1 MSKNNLDKA
10 RLGIVAVASQDESGG
25 QRAPELIAALEKQM
39 KQKGVEVICAKK
51 VVWNPA
57 DALEVCQDLKSEG
70 IDCVAVLHAT
80 WVLDSLTYLLVN
92 KLQVPVALWAVPYT
106 ETFSFACVHH
116 MGAVLKARGVAYQ
129 YIYGLPGDEEAGEK
143 LRIAAEGARLC
154 RLASKMNIAL
164 MGPRQTWRVA
174 GPQDMSHEE
183 WDFSQTLGT
192 TVVHLEMDAVLS
204 KVAGLSDEDGEQ
216 VLEQLAHR
224 TGKAMCPKS
233 DMLFAAKVYASMKEV
248 MKENSLDAVAAECY
262 PNYDGITNLAAS
274 WLSDEGVVIETEGD
288 IAHVMVKELLNCC
301 RGDGVTML
309 GEVGS
314 FDKEENTMML
324 SHGGSCGHYTADS
337 VSKVEIYH
345 SGETGTY
352 VGTPVKAMPVVTVSN
367 MVGKNGSYKMLISK
381 ARTLAVTDEEWD
393 KAGRRLALKLGF
405 DRDVAQVL
413 DDMLSQGLD
422 HHLVIRQGDFTA
434 QLEQFCDFAGI
445 EKVLL

>member
-1 MSKNNLDKA
+1 MSKNTMDKA

-25 QRAPELIAALEKQM
+25 QRAQELIAAAEKQM
-39 KQKGVEVICAKK
+39 MQKGVEVICAQK

-57 DALEVCQDLKSEG
+57 DALDVCSDLEKEG
-70 IDCVAVLHAT
+70 IDCLVVLHAT

-92 KLQVPVALWAVPYT
+92 KLQVPVVLWAVPYT

-116 MGAVLKARGVAYQ
+116 MGAVLKARGLAYQ
-129 YIYGLPGDEEAGEK
+129 YVYGLPDDGELTEK
-143 LRIAAEGARLC
+143 LRIAAEGGRLC
-154 RLASKMNIAL
+154 RLAKDMNIAL

-183 WDFSQTLGT
+183 WDFSETFGT

-204 KVAGLSDEDGEQ
+204 KVAALSDEEGEEILKE
-216 VLEQLAHR
+216 LEHR
-224 TGKAMCPKS
+224 TGKAKCPKS

-248 MKENSLDAVAAECY
+248 MKENHLDAVAAECY
-262 PNYDGITNLAAS
+262 PNYDGITNLTAS
-274 WLSDEGVVIETEGD
+274 WLADEGVVVETEGD

-301 RGDGVTML
+301 PGDGVTML

-314 FDKEENTMML
+314 FDKEENTMLL

-337 VSKVEIYH
+337 VDKVEIYH
-345 SGETGTY
+345 SGDTGTY

-381 ARTLAVTDEEWD
+381 ARTLAVTEEEWD

-405 DRDVAQVL
+405 DSDVVEVL
-413 DDMLSQGLD
+413 NEMLAQGLD
-422 HHLVIRQGDFTA
+422 HHLVIRPGDYTA
-434 QLEQFCDFAGI
+434 QLEQFCDFAGV
-445 EKVLL
+445 EKVLI